1 MGRAG
6 GAEDGGCVPGERG
19 SWGGMGPAVLNQRGG
34 QGGRGQGSLKAGAAF
49 IQEGV

>member
-6 GAEDGGCVPGERG
+6 GAEDGGCVPGERR

-34 QGGRGQGSLKAGAAF
+34 QGGLGQGSLKAGAAF
-49 IQEGV
+49 IQGGV